1 MNTAKRIFFGNINKQ
16 HHFNVLVCIGLLF
29 IMSTVFL
36 VPHNVYAQELEE
48 DVNDALVPE
57 NEQDEPSKDDVP
69 EGLEATG
76 TDPEPDGWFCT
87 FWMHGDNVHKSSG
100 DASGHGWWVNDDC
113 NATQAIVTVQLQQYI
128 NGSWV
133 DAGSPGSKTVYS
145 GGGSANRAV
154 GRASCNTST
163 WTAWRSEIDVD
174 LIGIPDTPGKYYTP
188 TRNLYCRH

>member
-1 MNTAKRIFFGNINKQ
+1 MKTAKRISFGNINKQ
-16 HHFNVLVCIGLLF
+16 HHFNVFVCIGLLF

-36 VPHNVYAQELEE
+36 VPHSAYAQELEE
-48 DVNDALVPE
+48 NVNDALVPE
-57 NEQDEPSKDDVP
+57 NEQDEPSKDDIP

-76 TDPEPDGWFCT
+76 TDPELDGWVCT
-87 FWMHGDNVHKSSG
+87 FWMRGDNVHKSSG
-100 DASGHGWWVNDDC
+100 DASGHGWWENVDC
-113 NATQAIVTVQLQQYI
+113 NATQAVVTVQLQQYI

-154 GRASCNTST
+154 GRASCNTSD
-163 WTAWRSEIDVD
+163 WTAWRSEIGVD
-174 LIGIPDTPGKYYTP
+174 LIGILDTPGKYYTP